1 MRILYQEFKSRFG
14 KKASWILGGII
25 CADILLIVF
34 FVNLIISMNDSL
46 PRIPN
51 MFMIL
56 LVAIGFGSLIVLEV
70 VTGVNRVLFRSK
82 YTFIRITVSL
92 FILIITWAIIQAIS

>member
-1 MRILYQEFKSRFG
+1 MYQEFKSRFG

-25 CADILLIVF
+25 CADIPLMVF
-34 FVNLIISMNDSL
+34 FFNIIISMNDSL

-51 MFMIL
+51 MFMTL
-56 LVAIGFGSLIVLEV
+56 LVAIGFGFLIVLEV

-82 YTFIRITVSL
+82 YTFIRINVSL
-92 FILIITWAIIQAIS
+92 LILIITWAIVQALS